1 LKEEFSSLL
10 ERTQHAVDTEMPKVD
25 KFVEKLTE
33 VASNMEKTVEK
44 INQLADRFQH
54 SEGTV
59 AKLLDDPSGFDQM
72 RQTLSSAQE
81 TMAEISSL
89 SRKID
94 KKTDTLKAP
103 DLSYDYELRYR
114 SLSETFRNEF
124 ALKLLSSKNRLYR
137 MGLSV
142 QGEDINYEL
151 QFGQRLGNFTA
162 RAGFI
167 RSKVGLGFDYWL
179 LSQRLGLTLEGINIT
194 TQKPEIDFDVLLRFL
209 PNWGVIIGAEY
220 IILDSSDFADGDFG
234 FNAGIRAVY

>member
-1 LKEEFSSLL
+1 
-10 ERTQHAVDTEMPKVD
+10 VDTETPKVD

-33 VASNMEKTVEK
+33 VVSNMEKTVEK

-59 AKLLDDPSGFDQM
+59 AKLIDDPSGFDEM
-72 RQTLSSAQE
+72 RQTLNSAQE
-81 TMAEISSL
+81 TMAEINSL

-94 KKTDTLKAP
+94 KKTDIVKMP
-103 DLSYDYELRYR
+103 DFSYDYELRYIRHR

-124 ALKLLSSKNRLYR
+124 ALRLLSSKNRLYR
-137 MGLSV
+137 IGLSV

-194 TQKPEIDFDVLLRFL
+194 TQTPEIDFEMLLRFL
-209 PNWGVIIGAEY
+209 PNWGIVIGTEY
-220 IILDSSDFADGDFG
+220 IIPKHSDFADGDFG
-234 FNAGIRAVY
+234 FNAGILAVY